1 MNTTIRLYSFDFS
14 EVRTYLWAGA
24 FVICNLL
31 LPQLCHLVPQ
41 GGIVFAPLS
50 LVIMAGAYKLGWR
63 VGLIAAVASPLVNHL
78 IMGMPAWN
86 MIPLMTMKLAV
97 IAIVAGFVAQRYKS
111 ASLPLIAITVLM
123 SLTLGGV
130 GELMLTGGIQ
140 TTLNDL
146 LLGWPGLLLQIGG
159 TWLVANK
166 LNA

>member
-1 MNTTIRLYSFDFS
+1 MKTTVRLYSFDFS
-14 EVRTYLWAGA
+14 ELRTYLWAAA
-24 FVICNLL
+24 FAVCNLL
-31 LPQLCHLVPQ
+31 LPQVCHLVPQ

-97 IAIVAGFVAQRYKS
+97 IALVAGLVAQRYKS
-111 ASLPLIAITVLM
+111 ASLPLIAAAVAV
-123 SLTLGGV
+123 SFVLGGV
-130 GELMLTGGIQ
+130 GELVITGGLSM
-140 TTLNDL
+140 TANDL